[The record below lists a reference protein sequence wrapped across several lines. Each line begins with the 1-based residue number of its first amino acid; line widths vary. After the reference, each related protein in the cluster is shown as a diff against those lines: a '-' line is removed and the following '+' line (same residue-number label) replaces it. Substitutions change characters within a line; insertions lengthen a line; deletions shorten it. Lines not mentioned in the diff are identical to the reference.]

1 MKITTNI
8 ITEKYKVELA
18 RYNGKGTSLRLG
30 FDGSWVGQEVLLI
43 PILDDDLIKI
53 KQLKDETFLI
63 NVCALEVF
71 KKKVVPYNKER
82 PQKGGRTYVP
92 TDYIGCQILIVPIQ

>member
-8 ITEKYKVELA
+8 ITEKYEIKLA
-18 RYNGKGTSLRLG
+18 RYNAVGTSLRLG
-30 FDGSWVGQEVLLI
+30 FSGEWVDKEVLLI

-53 KQLKDETFLI
+53 KELEDGSFLI
-63 NVCALEVF
+63 NVCALEIL
-71 KKKVVPYNKER
+71 KKTIVAQHKGR

-92 TDYIGCQILIVPIQ
+92 TDYIGCKILIVPVE